1 MANEQLKQEI
11 ERLKQLNQEQE
22 EAEEL
27 KREIAKLRQEQWE
40 REHPR
45 MTRFS
50 RFFNQSKF

>member
-11 ERLKQLNQEQE
+11 ERLKRLNQEQE

-50 RFFNQSKF
+50 RFFSNSRF